1 MAKTKTAERVTRPQG
16 LARNGF
22 ERFCIHAKR
31 DWQLYLLIVAPVVY
45 LFIFNY
51 IPLAGIQMSFRD
63 YRPKGGVWGSDWVGL
78 NWFQKFLDD
87 PDFLKIFWNTVVLS
101 VYSLVVGFPLPIL
114 FALMLNAMPSKRY
127 KRTVQTLSYM
137 PHFISTTVAIGII
150 QLIFSPYNGLY
161 GNVYRLLGNE
171 GYPKDFRNLESTFR
185 HIYVWSGVWQQ
196 LGWSSIIYM
205 SALGSV
211 SPDQHEAAEIDG
223 ASRIKRIF
231 YIDLPAIAPTIMML
245 LIMRIGSLVG
255 VGYEKAYLL
264 QSPINLGTSEV
275 ISTYVFKHGMSSFR
289 NFSYGTAVSLF
300 NTVINW
306 CLMFITNMITRKS
319 TDGDVALF

>member
-1 MAKTKTAERVTRPQG
+1 MKLAKPSKPAKPAAPLKKTKLQ
-16 LARNGF
+16 LLWLHF
-22 ERFCIHAKR
+22 KR
-31 DWQLYLLIVAPVVY
+31 DWQLHLLILLPVIY
-45 LFIFNY
+45 LIIFNY
-51 IPLAGIQMSFRD
+51 GPMYGAQIAFRNYTPRAGIT
-63 YRPKGGVWGSDWVGL
+63 GSEWVGL
-78 NWFQKFLDD
+78 KWFEKFLLYHGFKD
-87 PDFLKIFWNTVVLS
+87 LMVNTLAV
-101 VYSLVVGFPLPIL
+101 SLYQIAVGFPLPVI
-114 FALMLNAMPSKRY
+114 FALLINTMKAETFKGF
-127 KRTVQTLSYM
+127 VQNITYM
-137 PHFISTTVAIGII
+137 PHFISTVVLLAIMNMV
-150 QLIFSPYNGLY
+150 FSPINGIY
-161 GNVYRLLGNE
+161 GGLFRLFGGE
-171 GYPKDFRNLESTFR
+171 GYPSDLRGMAHTFR
-185 HIYVWSGVWQQ
+185 HMYVWSGVWQQ

-264 QSPINLGTSEV
+264 QSPINLGKSEV
-275 ISTYVFKHGMSSFR
+275 ISTYVFKHGLSSFR

-306 CLMFITNMITRKS
+306 CLMFITNAITRKS

>member
-1 MAKTKTAERVTRPQG
+1 MSKTQTNRLAQPG
-16 LARNGF
+16 LAKNRV
-22 ERFCIHAKR
+22 ERFMIHAKR
-31 DWQLYLLIVAPVVY
+31 DWQLYALICLPVIY

-51 IPLAGIQMSFRD
+51 IPMAGIQMSFRD

>member
-1 MAKTKTAERVTRPQG
+1 MAKTKTTERLPEQR
-16 LARNGF
+16 LATGKWEKF
-22 ERFCIHAKR
+22 WIHAKR
-31 DWQLYLLIVAPVVY
+31 DWQLYLMVLLPLLY

-51 IPLAGIQMSFRD
+51 IPLTGIQMSFRD
-63 YRPKGGVWGSDWVGL
+63 YRPKTGWWGSEWVGL
-78 NWFQKFLDD
+78 HWFKKFLAD
-87 PDFLKIFWNTVVLS
+87 PDFGKIFWNTVILS
-101 VYSLVVGFPLPIL
+101 VYSLVVGFPLPII
-114 FALMLNAMPSKRY
+114 FALMLNALPSKKY

-150 QLIFSPYNGLY
+150 QLIFSPVNGIY
-161 GNVYRLLGNE
+161 GNIYRLLGGE
-171 GYPKDFRNLESTFR
+171 GYPSDFRGLEETFR

-205 SALGSV
+205 SSLGSV
-211 SPDQHEAAEIDG
+211 SPELHEAAEIDG

-231 YIDLPAIAPTIMML
+231 HIDLPAIAPTIMML

-264 QSPINLGTSEV
+264 QSPLNLGTSEV
-275 ISTYVFKHGMSSFR
+275 ISTYVFKYGMGSFR

-300 NTVINW
+300 NTMINW
-306 CLMFITNMITRKS
+306 CLMFITNLISRKS
-319 TDGDVALF
+319 TDGEVALF